1 MLSGKNH
8 CQGYFE
14 VVNDPTSTSIEREY
28 ELISQFN
35 LTQKDH
41 SKQPKEN
48 TSEVLKGFFI
58 VGKKNVKSREPGPK
72 AKLKERTQIQSKVWL
87 YFTWKYQVHF
97 KLASLNSAKSKPAAI
112 WVEQN

>member
-58 VGKKNVKSREPGPK
+58 VGKKM
-72 AKLKERTQIQSKVWL
+72 SKVESL
-87 YFTWKYQVHF
+87 APKLNLRRGLRFSQKYDCILHENIKFTLNL
-97 KLASLNSAKSKPAAI
+97 LALIQLKANQRQY
-112 WVEQN
+112 E